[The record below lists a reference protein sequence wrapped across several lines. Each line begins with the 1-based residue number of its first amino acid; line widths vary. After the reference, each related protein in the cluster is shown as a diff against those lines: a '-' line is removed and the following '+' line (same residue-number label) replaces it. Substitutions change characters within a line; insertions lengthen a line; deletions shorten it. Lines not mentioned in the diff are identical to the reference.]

1 MITLTLEESNEG
13 TGELTT
19 EADLH
24 NIISTNDNKDNIEW
38 GIHQSLENPEDT
50 LEEKNHQV

>member
-1 MITLTLEESNEG
+1 MITLTLEESHES
-13 TGELTT
+13 TGESTT
-19 EADLH
+19 KPDLH
-24 NIISTNDNKDNIEW
+24 NINSTNDDKDNIEW